1 MHRRAKLTVA
11 GRRLLIDRIIGQGWK
26 VPVAAQAQGV
36 SVATA
41 YKWLRRWRAEGQAG
55 LADRSSRP
63 NISPS
68 RLPADREQ
76 AILVCRQACRLGPH
90 RIAIQLGE
98 ARSTVYA
105 VLRRHRMPRL
115 WELDR
120 PTGQVVRY
128 QRSRPGELVH
138 VDVKKLGRIPAGG
151 GHRVLGRQAG
161 RRTRAGVGYDYLHIA
176 VDDCSRVAYLE
187 VHPDESTLAASGF
200 IGRALGWFA
209 EHGVRVQRVMTD
221 NGSCYR
227 AGLFAQTLATVTVAH
242 QRTRAYRPQTNG
254 KVERFNQTL
263 LVEWAYARPYA
274 GNQQR
279 LAVLPDWVHAY
290 NHHRP
295 HTALKGRTP
304 MQLLNN
310 VPRNHT

>member
-1 MHRRAKLTVA
+1 MHRRATLTVA
-11 GRRLLIDRIIGQGWK
+11 GRRLLIDRITRQGWS
-26 VPVAAQAQGV
+26 VAVAAEAQGV
-36 SVATA
+36 SAVTA
-41 YKWLRRWRAEGQAG
+41 YKWLRRWRAEGPAG

-63 NISPS
+63 QTSPT
-68 RLPADREQ
+68 RLAADREQ
-76 AILVCRQACRLGPH
+76 AILACRTACRLGPH
-90 RIAIQLGE
+90 RIAVQLGE
-98 ARSTVYA
+98 ARSTVDR
-105 VLRRHRMPRL
+105 VLRRHHMPRL

-128 QRSRPGELVH
+128 QRQRPGELLH
-138 VDVKKLGRIPAGG
+138 VDIKKLGRIPPGG

-161 RRTRAGVGYDYLHIA
+161 RRTRADVGYDYLHIA

-187 VHPDESTLAASGF
+187 VHPDESTRAATEF

-209 EHGVRVQRVMTD
+209 DHGVQVERVMTD

-227 AGLFAQTLATVTVAH
+227 AGWFGQALAAAKVAH
-242 QRTRAYRPQTNG
+242 KRTRAYRPQTNG

-263 LVEWAYARPYA
+263 LTEWAYARPYL
-274 GNQQR
+274 GNAER

-295 HTALKGRTP
+295 HTALKGQAP

-310 VPRNHT
+310 VPGNHT